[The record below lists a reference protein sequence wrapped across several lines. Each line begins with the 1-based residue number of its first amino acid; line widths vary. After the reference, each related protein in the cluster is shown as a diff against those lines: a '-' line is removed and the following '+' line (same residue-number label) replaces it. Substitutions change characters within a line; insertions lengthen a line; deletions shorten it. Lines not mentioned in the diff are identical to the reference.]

1 MKTTDKIPTSKIGRA
16 GKILKTGMKV
26 GKNYASYYGGKLINA
41 DVSREKLDENNA
53 ADIMESLQQL
63 KGSGLKVAQM
73 LSMEKNLLPKAY
85 VDQFSL
91 SQFSV
96 PPLSSPLVKKTFRKY
111 FGKHPEDLFDHFDYR
126 ASFAASIG
134 QVHQAEKNSKKLAV
148 KIQYPGVAD
157 SIKSDL
163 AMLKPLASKILRLNL
178 ADAEKYF
185 REVEDKLIEETDYRL
200 ELARSVE
207 LSEACSDRPGLIFP
221 VYYPELSCDRIITMD
236 WIEGLHLPQYAAS
249 QPSQD
254 ERDEIGQR
262 IWDLF
267 MYQFHELHMVHAD
280 PHPGNILITD
290 DKQVAVIDFG
300 CVKQVPEDFY
310 KPFMELTAPGVLD
323 DPDTFEKKLLELEIL
338 LPTDRG
344 EEKAYYTGLFHEVLS
359 LLLKPYH
366 EEEWDFGDESYFDEI
381 AKVGERMSKET
392 LTSKY
397 KLNRGSKHFIYVNRT
412 FLGLYQ
418 LMHALQARIHV
429 PYFQPISG

>member
-1 MKTTDKIPTSKIGRA
+1 MKTTDKIPTSKMGRA

-26 GKNYASYYGGKLINA
+26 GKNYATYYGGKLVNA
-41 DVSREKLDENNA
+41 DVSREKLDESNA

-73 LSMEKNLLPKAY
+73 LSMEKSLLPKAY

-91 SQFSV
+91 AQFSV
-96 PPLSSPLVKKTFRKY
+96 PPLSAPLVKKTFRKY
-111 FGKHPEDLFDHFDYR
+111 FGQNPEDLFDSFNYT

-134 QVHQAEKNSKKLAV
+134 QVHEAAKDGRKLAV

-163 AMLKPLASKILRLNL
+163 AMLKPMASKILRLNL

-185 REVEDKLIEETDYRL
+185 SEVEDKLIEETNYRL
-200 ELARSVE
+200 ELDRSVQ
-207 LSEACSDRPGLIFP
+207 LSEACSFRPGLVFP
-221 VYYPELSCDRIITMD
+221 KYYTELSCDRIITMD
-236 WIEGLHLPQYAAS
+236 WIEGLHLPQYVMSAPT
-249 QPSQD
+249 QE

-267 MYQFHELHMVHAD
+267 MYQFHELHLVHAD
-280 PHPGNILITD
+280 PHPGNILITSEGD
-290 DKQVAVIDFG
+290 VAVIDFG
-300 CVKQVPEDFY
+300 CVKEIPLEFY
-310 KPFMELTAPGVLD
+310 RPFMELTAPGVLD
-323 DPDTFEKKLLELEIL
+323 NAELFEKKLLELEIL
-338 LPTDRG
+338 LPNDG
-344 EEKAYYTGLFHEVLS
+344 VEEKAYYVNLFHEVLS

-366 EEEWDFGDESYFDEI
+366 NEHWDFGDVDFFDQI
-381 AKVGERMSKET
+381 AKVGERMSRET

-418 LMHALQARIHV
+418 LMHSLEARIKV
-429 PYFQPISG
+429 PFEAEALH